1 MCAAHMFCILFCY
14 GLVRVLGEE
23 KRVVDLSWFLRQLGQ
38 SWWNVLDILLVALI
52 FYGLF
57 RLIRG
62 TQAVQLLRGVVIFV
76 LVTAIIANLL
86 PFRAFSWLV
95 GKALPALLVAV
106 PVIFQPELRRALERL
121 GRTGGRIAPLARDTV
136 SYDEVIEEICKASA
150 RLSDRHDGAL
160 IVLELSTGLEEYIE
174 TGTLLDSRVKAELLM
189 TIFFKNTA
197 LHDGAV
203 IIRNGRIV
211 AAACV
216 LPLTSNTL
224 PDRQMGLRHRAAI
237 GVTESTDAI
246 AIVISEETGMIS
258 VAQNGRIV
266 RRRDVKSLHSI
277 LRASYR
283 PPQPPDFASV
293 LQGIRR
299 RIESLFER

>member
-1 MCAAHMFCILFCY
+1 ML
-14 GLVRVLGEE
+14 
-23 KRVVDLSWFLRQLGQ
+23 DLSWFLRQLGQ
-38 SWWNVLDILLVALI
+38 SWWNVLDILLVTLI
-52 FYGLF
+52 FYWLLY
-57 RLIRG
+57 LIRG
-62 TQAVQLLRGVVIFV
+62 TQAVQLLRGVVIFA
-76 LVTAIIANLL
+76 LVTVIIANVL

-121 GRTGGRIAPLARDTV
+121 GRTGSRIAPLMRDTV

-150 RLSDRHDGAL
+150 QLSDRRDGAL

-174 TGTLLDSRVKAELLM
+174 TGILLDSRVTAELLA

-211 AAACV
+211 AAGCV
-216 LPLTSNTL
+216 LPLTSNSL
-224 PDRQMGLRHRAAI
+224 PDRQMGLRHRAAV

-258 VAQNGRIV
+258 AAQNGRII
-266 RRRDVKSLHSI
+266 RRRDVKSLHNI
-277 LRASYR
+277 LRATYR
-283 PPQPPDFASV
+283 PPKPPDLMSV
-293 LQGIRR
+293 VRGIRQR
-299 RIESLFER
+299 VESFFER